1 MGTVGVQEMVVIF
14 LVALVLFGPKKLPEL
29 GRTIGKAITE
39 FRRASNDLKATFE
52 REMHSLE
59 RETQALKETTT
70 FMDNEIRSASAD
82 YSLYEQAPY
91 RAELADATAADP
103 SLANPSSAIPSSANP
118 STVSASEVPGAESQ
132 GTAETAS
139 AETASNAH
147 AAAETP
153 AVEGTVPRV
162 EVSHT
167 EVAAET
173 AAPGEPNPVVD
184 THQHQLT

>member
-59 RETQALKETTT
+59 RETEALKETTT
-70 FMDNEIRSASAD
+70 FMDNEIRSASSD
-82 YSLYEQAPY
+82 YSLYEQTPY
-91 RAELADATAADP
+91 RAELADATASNLSADP
-103 SLANPSSAIPSSANP
+103 PSANP

-147 AAAETP
+147 ATAATP
-153 AVEGTVPRV
+153 AVEGTVPRI
-162 EVSHT
+162 EASHT

-173 AAPGEPNPVVD
+173 AAPGEPKPAVD